1 MFLFKGAMGFSSKI
15 MGYVTNHEP
24 LDFGVARQ
32 SQCLEMFIIDK
43 RYDLPSTID
52 LLHFVVRFSFSIGK
66 KSVCHTFLSG
76 WMVGL

>member
-1 MFLFKGAMGFSSKI
+1 MMILMFLFKGAMGFSSKI

-32 SQCLEMFIIDK
+32 SQYLEMFISN
-43 RYDLPSTID
+43 LPSTID